1 LIRKD
6 FKRGEGGVMKR
17 ANLRLLTVICSIVL
31 LCILSSGCFFGTFQT
46 AETVGAGNVG
56 STAYVTIP
64 TYAYSDTTMEDI
76 VESMSAGGF
85 FQIGATD
92 NFDIGL
98 FFGTAGI
105 GAQGKL
111 RFTPGGSKSRRSQSG
126 RTRSSGRRSRRSS
139 YNPFDLAAI
148 LSVNYDLWN
157 GGLVPKGD
165 LVGSVRLGEYFSL
178 YGGGQMFYASKI
190 TDPNIDRQF
199 NRQLFFG
206 LNVRRGE
213 HISPEMDWI
222 PNSLFI
228 EFGYPLDL
236 EKRTFMF
243 GIGIGGANLPVL
255 IGSCLGGLSSD

>member
-1 LIRKD
+1 MERTNVKYLYVLCAITVLCLI
-6 FKRGEGGVMKR
+6 
-17 ANLRLLTVICSIVL
+17 
-31 LCILSSGCFFGTFQT
+31 SSGCFFGTFQT

-56 STAYVTIP
+56 STAYVMVP
-64 TYAYSDTTMEDI
+64 TYAYSDTTMEAI

-111 RFTPGGSKSRRSQSG
+111 RFTPGGGSSRRSKSG
-126 RTRSSGRRSRRSS
+126 RTRSLGRRSRKRS
-139 YNPFDLAAI
+139 YNPFDVAAI
-148 LSVNYDLWN
+148 VSVNYDLWN

-165 LVGSVRLGEYFSL
+165 LVGSLRMGEYFSL
-178 YGGGQMFYASKI
+178 YGGGQMFYAPKI
-190 TDPNIDRQF
+190 TDPNLERHF
-199 NRQLFFG
+199 NRQIFLG

-213 HISPEMDWI
+213 HVNPQMDWI

-236 EKRTFMF
+236 EQRTFMF
-243 GIGIGGANLPVL
+243 GIGIGGANLPVVL
-255 IGSCLGGLSSD
+255 GTCLGGLLGD